1 MKLRSEDIKQTRVLL
16 AIGALIHDLGK
27 VMLRSMDERE
37 KKELFPQLGKKEEY
51 RETFYY
57 AHAYCLWE
65 FIRKYSDK
73 LELKTNP
80 LDEPIILASSFHH
93 KPEGVERFE
102 ELKKYQLFGYI
113 YQKADRLSSSER
125 SKKERK
131 IEAPFLRS
139 IFQDIKFQEETK
151 SQDIKEEEKEFLYM
165 LKPLSIDE
173 EVIFPKSVE
182 KKKPLSNEFEN
193 PVKQYKEHWDK
204 FLIEFKEVLKNFVSY
219 EKLLFHLYH
228 LFYRYFWCVPAST
241 FDPERE
247 ERHYPD
253 ISLFDHLRTSSALAT
268 SFYTEYNLEKL
279 KNEKENELK
288 LIFIRG
294 DLTGIQKYLYHL
306 MNIKGVTKRLR
317 GKSFFLGMLPEV
329 VARAL
334 LNKFNYPF
342 TNIIF
347 SGGGNFEVVIGYEED
362 ISEKLKEF
370 NEEIENTL
378 FKKFGGVL
386 GLTLGWTKTSYS
398 EFKDHG
404 YKAISEKLER
414 SLSIKK
420 KTKFCY
426 LLDKNDL
433 NNLVKL
439 LNPELEDLS
448 GKTFVRCRSCHQSF
462 AEEEKGGLCEVCETF
477 EKIGKELIEAKY
489 LVFSYKE
496 LPLPGMFLENIG
508 GIYLVRDLKEVYR
521 DRKEFEVYCFNDT
534 NFVSSKAD
542 GFKFV
547 ANVVPIEKKEDI
559 EEEDVMPFEK
569 LVEHAQGDKKLAFA
583 RADVDNLGLIF
594 MMGLGEDYSLSRVA
608 TLSRSLDLFFSGYL
622 NKLFTQK
629 DSNDEKN
636 DFYNKIYTVY
646 AGGDDLFIVG
656 PWDVIFYVME
666 AINGKFKRYT
676 CENESFNIS
685 CGIFIGRDSY
695 PLRFAAE
702 RAKETEDKAKD
713 KKPAIS
719 ALEET
724 LKWDEFKEALIKGD
738 EIAKILKERNI
749 GRSLFYKFYL
759 LIRNYKEWEKRE
771 EEEKRNYPEKYK
783 FYPLFYY
790 YLYRNIKD
798 EGLQS
803 KIKDFL
809 LDIRDDYKVRKD
821 ALFRAKYVIMK
832 TRT

>member
-1 MKLRSEDIKQTRVLL
+1 LKPRSEDIKQTRVLL
-16 AIGALIHDLGK
+16 AIGGLMHDLGK
-27 VMLRSMDERE
+27 VILRSMDEKE
-37 KKELFPQLGKKEEY
+37 KKELFPQLGKEEKY
-51 RETFYY
+51 KDTFSY
-57 AHAYCLWE
+57 AHAYSLWE
-65 FIRKYSDK
+65 FIRKHSGR

-80 LDEPIILASSFHH
+80 LDKPIILTSSFHH

-102 ELKKYQLFGYI
+102 ELRDYQLFAYI

-131 IEAPFLRS
+131 IETPFLRS
-139 IFQDIKFQEETK
+139 IFQDIKFQEEKEFQDTK
-151 SQDIKEEEKEFLYM
+151 DEEKEFLYM
-165 LKPLSIDE
+165 LEPLSMDE
-173 EVIFPKSVE
+173 EIIFPKSVE
-182 KKKPLSNEFEN
+182 KKEPLSNEFEN
-193 PVKQYKEHWDK
+193 PVKQYKEHWEK
-204 FLIEFKEVLKNFVSY
+204 FLIEFKNILKNFVSY
-219 EKLLFHLYH
+219 EKLLLHLYH

-253 ISLFDHLRTSSALAT
+253 ISLFDHLRTASALAT

-279 KNEKENELK
+279 KNGKENELK

-306 MNIKGVTKRLR
+306 KNIEKVTKRLR

-370 NEEIENTL
+370 SEEIENTL

-386 GLTLGWTKTSYS
+386 GLTLGCAEISYS

-426 LLDKNDL
+426 LLDKN
-433 NNLVKL
+433 NLDSLIKL
-439 LNPELEDLS
+439 LNSELEDLA
-448 GKTFVRCRSCHQSF
+448 GKTFVRCRSCHQNF
-462 AEEEKGGLCEVCETF
+462 VEEIAEEEKVCEVCETF

-489 LVFSYKE
+489 LVFSFKE
-496 LPLPGMFLENIG
+496 ISLPGIFLENIG
-508 GIYLVRDLKEVYR
+508 GIYLVEDLKGI
-521 DRKEFEVYCFNDT
+521 DRKECEIYCFNDT
-534 NFVSSKAD
+534 DFVSSKAD

-547 ANVVPIEKKEDI
+547 ANVVPIEEK
-559 EEEDVMPFEK
+559 DVMPFEN
-569 LVEHAQGDKKLAFA
+569 LVEFAQGDKKLAFA

-629 DSNDEKN
+629 NSNDKKK

-666 AINGKFKRYT
+666 AINEKFKCYT
-676 CENESFNIS
+676 CENENFDIS

-702 RAKETEDKAKD
+702 RAKKAEDEAKRE
-713 KKPAIS
+713 KSAIS

-724 LKWDEFKEALIKGD
+724 LKWDEFKEALSKGD
-738 EIAKILKERNI
+738 EIAKILEERNI

-759 LIRNYKEWEKRE
+759 LIRNYKKLEKKERE
-771 EEEKRNYPEKYK
+771 EERNYPEKYK